1 LTVHIIAARSLGLYF
16 MLDSFVN
23 YYTNICS
30 IVHVNID
37 KVYPNIEN
45 REIKKLIS

>member
-1 LTVHIIAARSLGLYF
+1 MTVHIIAARSLGLYF

-30 IVHVNID
+30 IVNID